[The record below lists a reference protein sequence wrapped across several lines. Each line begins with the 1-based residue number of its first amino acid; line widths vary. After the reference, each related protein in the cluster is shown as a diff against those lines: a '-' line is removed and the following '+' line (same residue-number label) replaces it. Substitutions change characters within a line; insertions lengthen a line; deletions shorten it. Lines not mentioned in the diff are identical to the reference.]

1 MYSKAE
7 YKRIRQTSQLDISVS
22 CLLLLEY
29 IFGTL
34 KCPEVIFRTMKHSIA
49 DHIWAVA
56 LELRDRGNERSRFQ
70 VDEVMFELSERANS
84 KEQLPSERTVR
95 DRLNTMV
102 DLGVLDSI
110 GGMGTNPTLYEH
122 PDPFPGECEWCGA
135 PFPEAGRMDV
145 QEYDADGDPQ
155 QFNQICSACLRK
167 KY

>member
-1 MYSKAE
+1 
-7 YKRIRQTSQLDISVS
+7 
-22 CLLLLEY
+22 
-29 IFGTL
+29 
-34 KCPEVIFRTMKHSIA
+34 MKHSIA

-56 LELRDRGNERSRFQ
+56 LEERERGSERYRFR
-70 VDEVMFELSERANS
+70 VDDVMFELEERARS

-122 PDPFPGECEWCGA
+122 PDQFPGECEWCGA
-135 PFPEAGRMDV
+135 PFPEAGRIDV
-145 QEYDADGDPQ
+145 QEFDGDGDPQ

-167 KY
+167 NY